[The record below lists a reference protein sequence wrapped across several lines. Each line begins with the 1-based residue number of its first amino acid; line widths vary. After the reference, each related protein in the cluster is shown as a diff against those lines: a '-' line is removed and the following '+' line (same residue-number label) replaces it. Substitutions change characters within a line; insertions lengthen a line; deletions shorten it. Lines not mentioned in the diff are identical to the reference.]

1 MIGQFDTSSQ
11 SIGKRLQV
19 DLRAWSW
26 LTMAGIIACAALI
39 PVVVDTYFIQ
49 SIPAVT
55 VEQLPLLGFALL
67 VGGVLVAS
75 LTYFGLRLSRLAGV
89 EIAPVL
95 EVKQTFGEIFRPA
108 VLIGVGSGV
117 IVAILNR
124 LIPIPALFPA
134 PHSLPSL
141 DANLI
146 KAFYGGIF
154 EELCLRLL
162 AIPLIA
168 ILIFSIEKTISQKMD
183 WAPRKP
189 VMWLAISLVALLYGC
204 ANLAVATQYSQPFTI
219 YIAVRVLLTHS
230 ILGLAFGW
238 CFWRKGIEAAILAHL
253 TTNLFLLV
261 F

>member
-11 SIGKRLQV
+11 SIGKRLQI

-75 LTYFGLRLSRLAGV
+75 LTFFGLRLSRLAGV

-95 EVKQTFGEIFRPA
+95 EGKQTFSGIFRPA

-117 IVAILNR
+117 IVAIFNHLM
-124 LIPIPALFPA
+124 PIPALFPA

-141 DANLI
+141 DANLL

-154 EELCLRLL
+154 EELFLRLL

-168 ILIFSIEKTISQKMD
+168 ILIFSIEKTISQ
-183 WAPRKP
+183 P
-189 VMWLAISLVALLYGC
+189 I
-204 ANLAVATQYSQPFTI
+204 TI
-219 YIAVRVLLTHS
+219 YIAARVLLTHS

-238 CFWRKGIEAAILAHL
+238 CFWRQGIEAAILAHL
-253 TTNLFLLV
+253 ITNLFLLV

>member
-1 MIGQFDTSSQ
+1 MIGQIDTSSQ

-39 PVVVDTYFIQ
+39 PVVIDTYFIQ
-49 SIPAVT
+49 SIPAIT
-55 VEQLPLLGFALL
+55 IEQLPLLGLALL
-67 VGGVLVAS
+67 VGGVLVAG
-75 LTYFGLRLSRLAGV
+75 LTFFGLRMSRLAGV
-89 EIAPVL
+89 ETAPVL
-95 EVKQTFGEIFRPA
+95 EGKQTFGEIFRPA

-124 LIPIPALFPA
+124 LMPIPALFPA

-141 DANLI
+141 DANLL
-146 KAFYGGIF
+146 KAFYGCIF
-154 EELCLRLL
+154 EELFLRLL
-162 AIPLIA
+162 AIPLVA
-168 ILIFSIEKTISQKMD
+168 ILIFSVEKTVSQKMD

-189 VMWLAISLVALLYGC
+189 VIWLAVSLVALLYGC
-204 ANLAVATQYSQPFTI
+204 TKLAVAAHYNQPVTI

-230 ILGLAFGW
+230 ILGLTFGW
-238 CFWRKGIEAAILAHL
+238 LFWRKGIEAAILAHL